1 MASQPPLSVIPRAA
15 PTPDNSRDRALSAST
30 ASTATP
36 PKLLDADLAFGDNDT
51 DEFSNMF
58 DNIGKRDSRI
68 MSVRQ
73 DLSSNV

>member
-1 MASQPPLSVIPRAA
+1 MAPQPHLPAVPRAA
-15 PTPDNSRDRALSAST
+15 PISDSSRDRAFSAST

-58 DNIGKRDSRI
+58 DNIGKKDSRI
-68 MSVRQ
+68 MSSRQ
-73 DLSSNV
+73 DMSSNV